1 MINANTFL
9 EKRYTNDIMLEDAIH
24 IAILTL
30 KEGFDGQMTEN
41 NIELAIIDENKQ
53 FKILSPK
60 EVALAL
66 ENVDN

>member
-30 KEGFDGQMTEN
+30 KEGFDGQLSEN
-41 NIELAIIDENKQ
+41 NIELAVIDENKQ

-66 ENVDN
+66 ESVDH